1 VRNARYLISLDGA
14 AKEVRALEGQ
24 GGDREPLVRLPESIG
39 GKEAALLSALLQPLA
54 DAEAEGGKKNVILEH
69 TVVERPAAESEKPA
83 SGRETAQ
90 PPAGTGPDEVSLK
103 GPADASRRYA
113 EALRRLKPGI
123 PVLCLYPQVEEG
135 GRLPLILFA
144 HGFEQSKEK
153 IIRHG
158 LRLASAGFFTLMPDA
173 PLHGERYI
181 PSEFRERFTADPH
194 SPRTWMNRLYLVRA
208 YLGECRFLL
217 DLYRRDARIN
227 PARTGMAGMS
237 MGGAVTLL
245 ACAAD
250 PALSAGVAFVP
261 ALDYENLEDPG
272 LVKGVSGDVRARF
285 REFDPLYAITEAPRA
300 SLFIQV
306 GAKDTVTGTAGARKL
321 DARLSRFYGPDPS
334 RYRFKEYSDMGHA
347 VSPAMMRDAAAWFAG
362 HL

>member
-1 VRNARYLISLDGA
+1 VRNVRYLISLDGA
-14 AKEVRALEGQ
+14 AKEVRALGGR

-54 DAEAEGGKKNVILEH
+54 DAEAEGGGKNVILEH
-69 TVVERPAAESEKPA
+69 TVVERPAAESE
-83 SGRETAQ
+83 
-90 PPAGTGPDEVSLK
+90 
-103 GPADASRRYA
+103 
-113 EALRRLKPGI
+113 KPGI

>member
-1 VRNARYLISLDGA
+1 VRNVRYLISLDGA

-54 DAEAEGGKKNVILEH
+54 DAEAEGGGKNVILEH
-69 TVVERPAAESEKPA
+69 TVVERPAAESE
-83 SGRETAQ
+83 
-90 PPAGTGPDEVSLK
+90 
-103 GPADASRRYA
+103 
-113 EALRRLKPGI
+113 KPGI

-245 ACAAD
+245 ACAAY